1 MFKKIHRELKKE
13 SCRKIG
19 NGFLVMALICC
30 LMFVSYQAT
39 SAVITSAKVGDREL
53 PIYCVDTTEK
63 KVALSF
69 DAAWGAEDFPR
80 IMDVLDKHKVKVT
93 FFMTGGW
100 IESYP
105 EDVKKIAAAGH
116 DLGNHSENHKQM
128 SQLSSD
134 ECLAEIQKPHD

>member
-1 MFKKIHRELKKE
+1 MKHSLSLFLKTGCTVCTLLLLSLAVFHFFKPSLSSLPVFARFE
-13 SCRKIG
+13 RK
-19 NGFLVMALICC
+19 
-30 LMFVSYQAT
+30 
-39 SAVITSAKVGDREL
+39 L
-53 PIYCVDTTEK
+53 PIYCVNTDK
-63 KVALSF
+63 PQVAISF
-69 DAAWGAEDFPR
+69 DAAWGNEDTETLLS
-80 IMDVLDKHKVKVT
+80 ILDKYNVKTT

-134 ECLAEIQKPHD
+134 ECLAEIQKPHDKPPLCP